1 MAKLDLSQYS
11 TAPLFNTKAV
21 VQDTGVSGATLRAW
35 ERRYGVPQPQR
46 TDNNYRLYSEQDMA
60 LICWLRERVEDGITI
75 SQAVELYRRMT
86 EGKEMPAA
94 IPGRFSSNQNIEQSY
109 NHNSCQERLIE
120 AFKAFDEPRIELIT
134 NELFA
139 IYSLEDV
146 FIKIIQPVMIEI
158 GEQWHR
164 GKLSTL
170 VDNFTTNYVKRKI
183 ISLIN
188 AQPKNEH
195 APIVLTGCAP
205 HEMHEVGILIFSLLL
220 QRRGLRVIYLGQN
233 LPFEGL
239 RSTLQKVKPALV
251 AFSAMSEETAQQLK
265 PIAEMIA
272 QMPAPRPLFA
282 FGGRAFKQNASL
294 AKELPGLTLDE
305 DVQVAA
311 LSVQRYIRGY
321 QGQ

>member
-1 MAKLDLSQYS
+1 MAELDLSLYS

-21 VQDTGVSGATLRAW
+21 VQETGVSGATLRAW
-35 ERRYGVPQPQR
+35 ERRYGVPDPQR
-46 TDNNYRLYSEQDMA
+46 TNNNYRLYSEQDIA
-60 LICWLRERVEDGITI
+60 LICWLRDRVEGGITI

-86 EGKEMPAA
+86 EGKEIPAA
-94 IPGRFSSNQNIEQSY
+94 IPGSFSSHQDHEQSY

-146 FIKIIQPVMIEI
+146 FIKIIQPVMIEL

-164 GKLSTL
+164 GQLSIS
-170 VDNFTTNYVKRKI
+170 VEHFATNYVKRKL

-188 AQPKNEH
+188 AQPKNEN

-205 HEMHEVGILIFSLLL
+205 HELHEVGILIFSLLL

-233 LPFEGL
+233 VPFEGL
-239 RSTLQKVKPALV
+239 RNTLERVKPALV

-265 PIAEMIA
+265 PIAKMIA
-272 QMPAPRPLFA
+272 EMPPPRPLFA
-282 FGGRAFKQNASL
+282 FGGGAFKRNPSL

-305 DVQVAA
+305 DVQLAA
-311 LSVQRYIRGY
+311 LTVQRDIRG
-321 QGQ
+321 